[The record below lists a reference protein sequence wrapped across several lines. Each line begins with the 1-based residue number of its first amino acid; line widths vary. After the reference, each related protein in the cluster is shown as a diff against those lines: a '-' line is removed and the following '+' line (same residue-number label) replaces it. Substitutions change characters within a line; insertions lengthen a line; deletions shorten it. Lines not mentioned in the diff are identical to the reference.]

1 MPTKN
6 NKLQVT
12 TSFYPLYFF
21 ASQIGGNKAEVQ
33 NITPSGAEPHDY
45 EPTAQDIARIEKSN
59 LLILNGGRFEAWG
72 DKIKD
77 NIKGKQVITIIAG
90 NGIANQQVFEDDKFI
105 LDPHVWLSPSLAS
118 IEVKAILNGFIQVD
132 SINKSYYYENT
143 NNLLSQLDEIDK
155 EYKQGLMN
163 CNQKDIVTSHAA
175 FGYLGKAYGLN
186 QVPISGLSPDAE
198 PSSKQLAEVSL
209 FAKNHNVK
217 YIFFESLVSPKL
229 SETIAAEIGA
239 KTLVLDPIEGINSE
253 DMKTGKNYLTI
264 MKDNLTNLRLALEC
278 R

>member
-21 ASQIGGNKAEVQ
+21 ASQIGGDKAEVQ

-59 LLILNGGRFEAWG
+59 LLILNGGRLEAWG
-72 DKIKD
+72 NKIKE
-77 NIKGKQVITIIAG
+77 NIKGKQVITVIAG
-90 NGIANQQVFEDDKFI
+90 NGIANQQVFEDGKPI
-105 LDPHVWLSPSLAS
+105 LDPHVWLNPSLAS

-132 SINKSYYYENT
+132 PINKSYYYENT
-143 NNLLSQLDEIDK
+143 NNLLSQLNEIDK

-175 FGYLGKAYGLN
+175 FGHLGKAYGLN

-198 PSSKQLAEVSL
+198 PSSKQLAELSL

-217 YIFFESLVSPKL
+217 YIFFESLLSPKL
-229 SETIAAEIGA
+229 SETIAAEVGA
-239 KTLVLDPIEGINSE
+239 KTIVLDPIEGVSDN
-253 DMKTGKNYLTI
+253 DMKAGKNYFSI